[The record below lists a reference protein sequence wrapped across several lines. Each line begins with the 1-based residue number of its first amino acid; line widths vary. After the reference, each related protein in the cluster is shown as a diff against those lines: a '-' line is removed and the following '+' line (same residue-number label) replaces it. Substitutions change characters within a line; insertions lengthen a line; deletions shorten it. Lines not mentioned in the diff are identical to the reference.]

1 MVWPPISPKI
11 LAKELWM
18 QPQKNTGV
26 RVTESG
32 SRSFLAIRN
41 VNYLNYIC
49 MMHVR
54 TWEIRGFKE
63 RG

>member
-1 MVWPPISPKI
+1 
-11 LAKELWM
+11 M

-41 VNYLNYIC
+41 VHYLNYIC